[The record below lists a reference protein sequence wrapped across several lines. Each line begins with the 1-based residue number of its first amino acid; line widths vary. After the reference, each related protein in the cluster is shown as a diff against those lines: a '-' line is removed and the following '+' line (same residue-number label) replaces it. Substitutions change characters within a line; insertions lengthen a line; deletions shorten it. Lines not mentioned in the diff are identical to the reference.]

1 MLHMGNL
8 IRQRMKEKQIS
19 VVLMAKHLSCSRNN
33 VYKLL
38 NKYSMDTE
46 VLVKISRLL
55 DFDFFE
61 LYSKEIQN
69 KNEKQ

>member
-19 VVLMAKHLSCSRNN
+19 VVLMAKYLSCSRNN

-46 VLVKISRLL
+46 VLAKISRLL
-55 DFDFFE
+55 DFDFFA
-61 LYSKEIQN
+61 LYSREIQS
-69 KNEKQ
+69 KNEK